1 MWFGRNENIIVK
13 FGPFYVE
20 NMSAQMHPATACIKY
35 ALFLMNFIIW
45 AMGGAILGIAIWIRA
60 DSDFWEY
67 HQSLNIPQYY
77 QACYVA
83 ITLGVIILIIGF
95 FGCCGAALDS
105 PCMLFTYLVIMAIV
119 VLMELSAAG
128 LVWKH
133 GDGDKFQ
140 KFLTDSIKERIDRA
154 VQGDGAS
161 YRFVDLLQLHL
172 ECCGGYD
179 KNDYNLDNIPQSCS
193 SDRTNNVFIHG
204 CGENIRR
211 YLEQKAGAVGGIAL
225 GLVLI
230 QILAIIFTG
239 CLFCLLR
246 DEESTRY

>member
-1 MWFGRNENIIVK
+1 MYQTRGA
-13 FGPFYVE
+13 GPAP
-20 NMSAQMHPATACIKY
+20 SHPAIAWMKY
-35 ALFLMNFIIW
+35 IIFTINFVIW
-45 AMGGAILGIAIWIRA
+45 AMGGAILGLAIWIRA

-67 HQSLNIPQYY
+67 HQSLDIPQYY

-83 ITLGVIILIIGF
+83 IALGVLILIIGF

-105 PCMLFTYLVIMAIV
+105 PCMLLAYFIIMALV

-140 KFLTDSIKERIDRA
+140 KFLTDSIKDRIDRS
-154 VQGDGAS
+154 VQGDMVAF
-161 YRFVDLLQLHL
+161 RMVELLQLHL

-179 KNDYNLDNIPQSCS
+179 KNDYHLDNIPQSCS

-211 YLEQKAGAVGGIAL
+211 YLEQKAGTIGGVAL

-230 QILAIIFTG
+230 EILSLIFTG
-239 CLFCLLR
+239 SLFCLLR
-246 DEESTRY
+246 EEGSDGY

>member
-1 MWFGRNENIIVK
+1 MV
-13 FGPFYVE
+13 
-20 NMSAQMHPATACIKY
+20 AQLDPATAWMKY
-35 ALFLMNFIIW
+35 IIFTINFVIW
-45 AMGGAILGIAIWIRA
+45 AMGGAILGLAIWIRS

-67 HQSLNIPQYY
+67 HQGLDIPQYY

-83 ITLGVIILIIGF
+83 IALGIIILIIGF
-95 FGCCGAALDS
+95 FGCCAAALDS
-105 PCMLFTYLVIMAIV
+105 PCMLFTYFLVMMLV
-119 VLMELSAAG
+119 VLMELAAAG

-140 KFLTDSIKERIDRA
+140 KFLTDSIKHQIDKA

-179 KNDYNLDNIPQSCS
+179 KNDYHKDNIPQSCS

-211 YLEQKAGAVGGIAL
+211 YLEQKAGTVGGVSL

-230 QILAIIFTG
+230 QILALIFTG
-239 CLFCLLR
+239 CLFCILR
-246 DEESTRY
+246 EDATQAY

>member
-1 MWFGRNENIIVK
+1 MAAK
-13 FGPFYVE
+13 LD
-20 NMSAQMHPATACIKY
+20 PATAYMKY
-35 ALFLMNFIIW
+35 IIFTINFIIW
-45 AMGGAILGIAIWIRA
+45 AMGAAILGIAIWIRA

-67 HQSLNIPQYY
+67 HQSLQIPQYY

-83 ITLGVIILIIGF
+83 IALGTVILIIGF

-105 PCMLFTYLVIMAIV
+105 PCMLFTYFVIMVVV
-119 VLMELSAAG
+119 VLLELTAAG

-140 KFLTDSIKERIDRA
+140 KFLTDSIKFQIDKA
-154 VQGDGAS
+154 VGGDGVS

-179 KNDYNLDNIPQSCS
+179 KNDYHLDYIPQSCS

-211 YLEQKAGAVGGIAL
+211 YLEQKAGTIGGVAL
-225 GLVLI
+225 GLVLV
-230 QILAIIFTG
+230 QILSLIFTG
-239 CLFCLLR
+239 CLFCVLR
-246 DEESTRY
+246 EDPTSTY